1 MTNHCTKSLRST
13 SLGAIAL
20 AASTFA
26 MLCAT
31 GISLHA
37 REAAKS
43 PVAYIYVSSSS
54 ASGTEQINAY
64 AAEPNGKLT
73 PVPGSPFAE
82 NGAYLTVDKKWLFSS
97 DTVNVYSF
105 SIAANGALKQVSSI
119 NAQQLNG
126 YSDGGPV
133 NLFLD
138 RTGETLYDED
148 IYGNNGANNT
158 YQFFGVNQST
168 GALSFL
174 GATTS
179 ASPEFETPLSF
190 VGSNVAGYGS
200 SCYHGF
206 QNIYGFSRSGN
217 GSLTDLNLNP
227 SIPAAATGGYCP
239 YLATSDKMNNVAI
252 SLTPTEDG
260 MTVIGPTQLGV
271 YTAESSGNLTTTSTY
286 ENMPKVGAGS
296 LNAMVASPS
305 GKLLAVAGSK
315 GLQIFH
321 FNGAN
326 PITHYT
332 YLLTA
337 DSISQIFW
345 DNDNHLYAISQ
356 SAGKLYVFT
365 VTPVSFGKAPGSPY
379 AITSPEFIAVLPRM

>member
-1 MTNHCTKSLRST
+1 MMTHRTKG
-13 SLGAIAL
+13 LGAIAF
-20 AASTFA
+20 AASTLV

-31 GISLHA
+31 GASLHA
-37 REAAKS
+37 RDANF
-43 PVAYIYVSSSS
+43 PIAYVYVSSSP
-54 ASGTEQINAY
+54 ASGSEQINAY
-64 AAEPNGKLT
+64 AAASNGKLT
-73 PVPGSPFAE
+73 PVPGSPFADS
-82 NGAYLTVDKKWLFSS
+82 GAYLTLNKKWLFSS

-105 SIAANGALKQVSSI
+105 SIAGNGALKQVSSI
-119 NAQQLNG
+119 NAQGYNG
-126 YSDGGPV
+126 YNDGGPV

-158 YQFFGVNQST
+158 YQFFDVNRTS

-174 GATTS
+174 GATSS

-206 QNIYGFSRSGN
+206 QNIYGFSRGGN

-227 SIPAAATGGYCP
+227 PIPAAATGGYCP
-239 YLATSDKMNNVAI
+239 YLATTDGKNDVAV

-260 MTVIGPTQLGV
+260 MTVLGPTQLGV
-271 YTAESSGNLTTTSTY
+271 YTADSSGNLTTTSTY
-286 ENMPKVGAGS
+286 ENMPKVAAGS
-296 LNAMVASPS
+296 LNAIVASPS

-326 PITHYT
+326 PIAHYT
-332 YLLTA
+332 YLLTT
-337 DSISQIFW
+337 DSIDQIFW

-379 AITSPEFIAVLPRM
+379 AITSPQNIAVLPRM

>member
-1 MTNHCTKSLRST
+1 MSRSIKGFGSL
-13 SLGAIAL
+13 AF
-20 AASTFA
+20 AASIFTI
-26 MLCAT
+26 LCP
-31 GISLHA
+31 INA
-37 REAAKS
+37 RS
-43 PVAYIYVSSSS
+43 QTSDSVVAFVYVSSSTS
-54 ASGTEQINAY
+54 NSSSQINAY
-64 AAEPNGKLT
+64 AAAPNGTFT

-82 NGAYLTVDKKWLFSS
+82 NGAYITVSKKWLFST
-97 DTVNVYSF
+97 DTVNIFSF
-105 SIAANGALKQVSSI
+105 SIADNGALKQVSTV
-119 NAQQLNG
+119 NAQQFNG
-126 YSDGGPV
+126 YNDGGPV
-133 NLFLD
+133 SLFFD
-138 RTGETLYDED
+138 RTGATLYDED

-158 YQFFGVNQST
+158 YQFFDVNQST

-190 VGSNVAGYGS
+190 IGSNVAGYGS

-206 QNIYGFSRSGN
+206 QNIYGFSRSGD

-227 SIPAAATGGYCP
+227 PIPVAATGGYCP
-239 YLATSDKMNNVAI
+239 YLAATDKTNDVAV

-271 YTAESSGNLTTTSTY
+271 YTADSSGNLATTSTY
-286 ENMPKVGAGS
+286 ENMPKVAAGS

-326 PITHYT
+326 PLTHYT
-332 YLLTA
+332 YLLAT
-337 DSISQIFW
+337 DGIDHILW
-345 DNDNHLYAISQ
+345 DNDNHLLAISQ

-365 VTPVSFGKAPGSPY
+365 VTPVSFGQAPGSPH
-379 AITSPEFIAVLPRM
+379 AITSPGYIAVLPRM

>member
-1 MTNHCTKSLRST
+1 MNHPTKG
-13 SLGAIAL
+13 LGAIVF
-20 AASTFA
+20 AASTLA
-26 MLCAT
+26 MLVAT
-31 GISLHA
+31 GASLHA
-37 REAAKS
+37 QAVNS
-43 PVAYIYVSSSS
+43 PVAYVYISSSPSSSS
-54 ASGTEQINAY
+54 EQINAY
-64 AAEPNGKLT
+64 AVAPNGTLT

-82 NGAYLTVDKKWLFSS
+82 KGAYITVNKKWLFSS
-97 DTVNVYSF
+97 DTIDIYSF

-126 YSDGGPV
+126 YNDGGPV

-138 RTGETLYDED
+138 RSGTTLYDED

-158 YQFFGVNQST
+158 YQFFNVNQTT

-174 GATTS
+174 GATSS

-190 VGSNVAGYGS
+190 IGDNAVGYGS
-200 SCYHGF
+200 SCYHGY
-206 QNIYGFSRSGN
+206 QTIYGFSRSGN
-217 GSLTDLNLNP
+217 GSLTDLNLSP
-227 SIPAAATGGYCP
+227 SIPAAAIGGYCP
-239 YLATSDKMNNVAI
+239 YLAAVNTTNNVVV

-271 YTAESSGNLTTTSTY
+271 YSADSSGNLTTTSTY
-286 ENMPKVGAGS
+286 EDMPKVAAGS

-305 GKLLAVAGSK
+305 GKLLAVAGNK

-332 YLLTA
+332 YLLTT
-337 DSISQIFW
+337 DSINQVFW
-345 DNDNHLYAISQ
+345 DNNNHLYALSQ

-365 VTPVSFGKAPGSPY
+365 VTPVTFGRAPGSPY
-379 AITSPEFIAVLPRM
+379 AIDGPEFLAVLPRM

>member
-1 MTNHCTKSLRST
+1 MNYRTKG
-13 SLGAIAL
+13 LGAIVFLASSL
-20 AASTFA
+20 AA
-26 MLCAT
+26 LCAM
-31 GISLHA
+31 GASLHA
-37 REAAKS
+37 QAANS
-43 PVAYIYVSSSS
+43 PVAYVYISSSPS
-54 ASGTEQINAY
+54 SNGEQINAY
-64 AAEPNGKLT
+64 AAAPNGTLT
-73 PVPGSPFAE
+73 PVPGSPFTE
-82 NGAYLTVDKKWLFSS
+82 NGAYMTVSKKWLFSS
-97 DTVNVYSF
+97 DTVDIYSF
-105 SIAANGALKQVSSI
+105 SIAANGALTQVSSI
-119 NAQQLNG
+119 NAQALNG

-138 RTGETLYDED
+138 RTGATLYDED

-158 YQFFGVNQST
+158 YQFFDVNQST

-190 VGSNVAGYGS
+190 IGSNVAGYGS

-206 QNIYGFSRSGN
+206 PNIYGFSRSSN

-227 SIPAAATGGYCP
+227 SIPGAATGGYCP
-239 YLATSDKMNNVAI
+239 YLAATDKARNVAV

-271 YTAESSGNLTTTSTY
+271 FTADGSGNLTTTSTY
-286 ENMPKVGAGS
+286 ENMPKVAAGS

-332 YLLTA
+332 YLLTT
-337 DSISQIFW
+337 DSIDQTFW
-345 DNDNHLYAISQ
+345 DNDNHLYAISR

-379 AITSPEFIAVLPRM
+379 AITGAEFIAVLPRM